1 MPSILHLN
9 RNLSEL
15 DHGESSPK
23 NLLVY
28 IYIYIYQQFGLH
40 ETSGGS
46 LVVKHFVGLL
56 PHLSASV

>member
-1 MPSILHLN
+1 MPPILHLN

-28 IYIYIYQQFGLH
+28 IYIYIYINNLDYMRPR
-40 ETSGGS
+40 
-46 LVVKHFVGLL
+46 VG
-56 PHLSASV
+56 V

>member
-1 MPSILHLN
+1 MPPILHLN

-28 IYIYIYQQFGLH
+28 IYIYQQFGLH
-40 ETSGGS
+40 EISGGS